1 MESKKEVKKSTK
13 KSASTKKG
21 NNVKTVKK
29 EVPSKTK
36 KKVLEKGKAD
46 KEQKI
51 TTERVLLAIFI
62 LLLILVVFL
71 AIKVVLKKKEVEK
84 NKADLVVPILK
95 VSSEEELS
103 LNLSALVEDEE
114 YILKIVNYKDEK
126 VNEEEI
132 PYTITIENNS
142 DSEIEVT
149 KDYSDHNFMIDQ
161 EAVIIEDQKLRGKVK
176 QDVYYHIKI
185 TKEKNV
191 KNSDEIG
198 IKIAS

>member
-13 KSASTKKG
+13 KSASTRKG
-21 NNVKTVKK
+21 NNVKAVKK

-36 KKVLEKGKAD
+36 KKVD

-51 TTERVLLAIFI
+51 TTERVLLVIFI
-62 LLLILVVFL
+62 LLLILVIFL

-84 NKADLVVPILK
+84 NTADLVVPILN

>member
-13 KSASTKKG
+13 KSASTRKG
-21 NNVKTVKK
+21 NNVKAVKK

-36 KKVLEKGKAD
+36 KKVD

-51 TTERVLLAIFI
+51 TTERVLLVIFI
-62 LLLILVVFL
+62 LLLILVIFL

-84 NKADLVVPILK
+84 NTADLVVPILK